1 MATIEKTWA
10 NRAAQCTYMT
20 TQDLTPG
27 APLPEGSTLSFTIP
41 RKSPAVI
48 TALWHTHET
57 RGYEAYGYQVTAP
70 NGGTTPYTLDNNGD
84 LPSCA
89 NAASSQVDGIL
100 GKSASTSRK
109 ATVTIP

>member
-1 MATIEKTWA
+1 MSVTVKTFA
-10 NRAAQCTYMT
+10 NRAAQVVYMT
-20 TQDLTPG
+20 TQDLNP
-27 APLPEGSTLSFTIP
+27 AEALPESSTLAFVIP
-41 RKSPAVI
+41 RANPAII
-48 TALWHTHET
+48 TALWN
-57 RGYEAYGYQVTAP
+57 GDPSVAYGYRVTAP
-70 NGGTTPYTLDNNGD
+70 NGGTTDYTADNNGD